1 MNLIIFN
8 KKKIILDI
16 ISYIPHIL
24 AILNTL
30 SATLVSIG
38 YINIRNQNKAIHK
51 ICMISAL
58 IVSTI
63 FMIFYLYYHAKV
75 GYLPFAGQGDIR
87 YLYFSLLA
95 SHVILA
101 AIVFP
106 LILITAGLSIR
117 GRFST
122 HKRIARWTLPIWLYV
137 SVSGVIIYVM
147 SFHIYTN

>member
-1 MNLIIFN
+1 ME
-8 KKKIILDI
+8 I

-24 AILNTL
+24 AVLNTL

-38 YINIRNQNKAIHK
+38 YINIRKQNKAVHK
-51 ICMISAL
+51 ACMIAAL

-75 GYLPFAGQGDIR
+75 GYIPFKGQGDIR

-101 AIVFP
+101 AIIFP
-106 LILITAGLSIR
+106 MVLITAWLAIR
-117 GRFST
+117 SKFKT
-122 HKRIARWTLPIWLYV
+122 HKRIARWTLPMWLYV
-137 SVSGVIIYVM
+137 SVSGIIIYVM
-147 SFHIYTN
+147 SFHIYTI

>member
-1 MNLIIFN
+1 MDT
-8 KKKIILDI
+8 IL
-16 ISYIPHIL
+16 YIPHLL

-30 SATLVSIG
+30 SATLVTIG
-38 YINIRNQNKAIHK
+38 YINIRKKNKDVHK
-51 ICMISAL
+51 KCMISAL
-58 IVSTI
+58 LVSTI

-75 GYLPFAGQGDIR
+75 GYIPFAGQGDIR

-106 LILITAGLSIR
+106 MVLITAGLTLKNK
-117 GRFST
+117 FNA

-137 SVSGVIIYVM
+137 SVSGVMIYIM

>member
-1 MNLIIFN
+1 M
-8 KKKIILDI
+8 
-16 ISYIPHIL
+16 
-24 AILNTL
+24 LNTL

-38 YINIRNQNKAIHK
+38 YINIRKQNKAVHK
-51 ICMISAL
+51 ACMIAAL

-75 GYLPFAGQGDIR
+75 GYIPFKGQGDIR

-101 AIVFP
+101 AIIFP
-106 LILITAGLSIR
+106 MVLITAGLAIR
-117 GRFST
+117 SKFKT
-122 HKRIARWTLPIWLYV
+122 HKRIARWTLPMWLYV

-147 SFHIYTN
+147 SFHIYTI

>member
-1 MNLIIFN
+1 MIM
-8 KKKIILDI
+8 DI
-16 ISYIPHIL
+16 IPYIPHSL

-38 YINIRNQNKAIHK
+38 YINIRKENKSVHK
-51 ICMISAL
+51 ACMISAL

-75 GYLPFAGQGDIR
+75 GYIPFAGQGDIR

-106 LILITAGLSIR
+106 LVLITAGLAFRSKFSI
-117 GRFST
+117 
-122 HKRIARWTLPIWLYV
+122 HKRIARWTLPVWLYV
-137 SVSGVIIYVM
+137 SVSGVAIYVM
-147 SFHIYTN
+147 SFHIYTS

>member
-1 MNLIIFN
+1 MT
-8 KKKIILDI
+8 LDI
-16 ISYIPHIL
+16 IPYIPHTL

-30 SATLVSIG
+30 SATLVSVG
-38 YINIRNQNKAIHK
+38 YINIRKQNKTVHK
-51 ICMISAL
+51 ACMISAL
-58 IVSTI
+58 AISTI

-75 GYLPFAGQGDIR
+75 GYIPFAGQGDVR

-106 LILITAGLSIR
+106 LVLITAGLAIYSK
-117 GRFST
+117 FST
-122 HKRIARWTLPIWLYV
+122 HKRVARWTLPIWLYV
-137 SVSGVIIYVM
+137 SVSGVAIYVM

>member
-1 MNLIIFN
+1 ME
-8 KKKIILDI
+8 ILP
-16 ISYIPHIL
+16 YIPHIL
-24 AILNTL
+24 AVLNTL

-38 YINIRNQNKAIHK
+38 YVNIRKKNIAIHK
-51 ICMISAL
+51 ACMIAAL

-75 GYLPFAGQGDIR
+75 GYIPFAGQGDIR

-101 AIVFP
+101 AIAFP
-106 LILITAGLSIR
+106 LVLITAGLAMRSKFTI
-117 GRFST
+117 
-122 HKRIARWTLPIWLYV
+122 HKRIAHWTLPIWLYV
-137 SVSGVIIYVM
+137 SISGVIIYVM

>member
-1 MNLIIFN
+1 MEMLP
-8 KKKIILDI
+8 
-16 ISYIPHIL
+16 YIPHIL
-24 AILNTL
+24 AVLNTL

-38 YINIRNQNKAIHK
+38 YVNIRKQNRAAHKA
-51 ICMISAL
+51 CMIAAL

-75 GYLPFAGQGDIR
+75 GYIPFAGQGDIR

-101 AIVFP
+101 AIAFP
-106 LILITAGLSIR
+106 LVLITAGFAMRSKFTI
-117 GRFST
+117 
-122 HKRIARWTLPIWLYV
+122 HKRIAHWTLPIWLYV

>member
-1 MNLIIFN
+1 M
-8 KKKIILDI
+8 DI
-16 ISYIPHIL
+16 IPYIPHTL
-24 AILNTL
+24 ATLNTL
-30 SATLVSIG
+30 SAILVSIG
-38 YINIRNQNKAIHK
+38 YLNIRKQNKSTHK
-51 ICMISAL
+51 ACMIAAL

-75 GYLPFAGQGDIR
+75 GYIPFAGEGNVR

-106 LILITAGLSIR
+106 LVLITAGLAIR
-117 GRFST
+117 SKFST

-137 SVSGVIIYVM
+137 SVSGVAIYVM

>member
-1 MNLIIFN
+1 ME
-8 KKKIILDI
+8 I

-24 AILNTL
+24 AVLNTL

-38 YINIRNQNKAIHK
+38 YINIRNKNKHIHK

-58 IVSTI
+58 VVSTI

-75 GYLPFAGQGDIR
+75 GYIPFAGQGDIR

-106 LILITAGLSIR
+106 LVLITAGLTIR
-117 GRFST
+117 AKFNT

-147 SFHIYTN
+147 SFHIYTH

>member
-1 MNLIIFN
+1 MDT
-8 KKKIILDI
+8 IL
-16 ISYIPHIL
+16 YIPHLL

-30 SATLVSIG
+30 SAMLVTVG
-38 YINIRNQNKAIHK
+38 YLNIRKQNKDIHK
-51 ICMISAL
+51 KCMISAL
-58 IVSTI
+58 VVSTI

-75 GYLPFAGQGDIR
+75 GYIPFAGQGNIR

-106 LILITAGLSIR
+106 MVLITAGLTIKNK
-117 GRFST
+117 FQA
-122 HKRIARWTLPIWLYV
+122 HKKIAIWTLPIWLYV
-137 SVSGVIIYVM
+137 SVSGVMIYIM

>member
-1 MNLIIFN
+1 MT
-8 KKKIILDI
+8 LDI
-16 ISYIPHIL
+16 LPYIPHTL

-30 SATLVSIG
+30 SAILVSVG
-38 YINIRNQNKAIHK
+38 YINIRKQNEAVHKA
-51 ICMISAL
+51 CMIAAL
-58 IVSTI
+58 AVSTV

-75 GYLPFAGQGDIR
+75 GYIPFAGQGNIR

-106 LILITAGLSIR
+106 MVLITAGLALRSK
-117 GRFST
+117 FST

-137 SVSGVIIYVM
+137 SVSGIAIYVM

>member
-1 MNLIIFN
+1 M
-8 KKKIILDI
+8 
-16 ISYIPHIL
+16 
-24 AILNTL
+24 LNTL

-38 YINIRNQNKAIHK
+38 YINIRNKNKHIHK
-51 ICMISAL
+51 MCMISAL
-58 IVSTI
+58 VVSTI

-75 GYLPFAGQGDIR
+75 GYIPFAGQGDIR

-106 LILITAGLSIR
+106 LVLITAGLAIR
-117 GRFST
+117 SKFNT

-147 SFHIYTN
+147 SFHIYTH